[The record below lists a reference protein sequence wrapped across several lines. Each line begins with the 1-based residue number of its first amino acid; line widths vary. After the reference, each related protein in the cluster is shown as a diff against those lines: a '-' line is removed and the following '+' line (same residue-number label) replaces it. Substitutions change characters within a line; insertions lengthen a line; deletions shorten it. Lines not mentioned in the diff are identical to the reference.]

1 MPLSLKH
8 KYVSPRPDT
17 SDPTVVQSSNWNDEH
32 DLITDGL
39 TLLGRGDPDA
49 GTVEVL
55 TPAQARTVLDVDNL
69 FAPIVHDH
77 DDLYYTEGE
86 VDTFLAA
93 KEEILLQPYSYENR
107 GNVRSVDGYGD
118 NKVFI
123 ESLGMFRWVAGS
135 TEIDDDET
143 CFSTATGAWLLEAAA
158 WDFVFANWYPEI
170 DNISSR
176 LSDVETTLGPGG
188 AQIPSPSGFSGRFL
202 TTNGVDLLWGEAL
215 PTQTGL
221 AGRFLFTNGTVA
233 SWEAAVLP
241 TLTLTAG
248 AGLLGGGTLA
258 ADRSFSVDVASVADL
273 RAGTAGKI
281 VDAAGVYAA
290 SAPVALTDG
299 ATITPVLTAGRVFS
313 VTLGGNRTLA
323 NPTGQ
328 IAGQSGVIIVT
339 QDATGSRTLVF
350 GNNYKFSGGAPTLTT
365 ASNSIDMISYYVQ
378 ANGTILCT
386 FSGGFV

>member
-176 LSDVETTLGPGG
+176 LSDVETTLGPE
-188 AQIPSPSGFSGRFL
+188 AADAVAPSRQFIAG
-202 TTNGVDLLWGEAL
+202 
-215 PTQTGL
+215 TGL
-221 AGRFLFTNGTVA
+221 IGGGDLSADRTFNVDVA
-233 SWEAAVLP
+233 TDTDLRSATANKIPDAAVLR
-241 TLTLTAG
+241 TAR
-248 AGLLGGGTLA
+248 AVATLA
-258 ADRSFSVDVASVADL
+258 
-273 RAGTAGKI
+273 
-281 VDAAGVYAA
+281 
-290 SAPVALTDG
+290 DG
-299 ATITPVLTAGRVFS
+299 ATITPDLDAGPNFT

-323 NPTGQ
+323 NPTNQ
-328 IAGQSGVIIVT
+328 AAGQAGFIRVI
-339 QDATGSRTLVF
+339 QDGTGSRTLSY
-350 GNNYKFSGGAPTLTT
+350 GENWKFAGGAPTLST
-365 ASNSIDMISYYVQ
+365 AAAAVDVIAYEVIAS
-378 ANGTILCT
+378 GTILAT
-386 FSGGFV
+386 FAGAFA